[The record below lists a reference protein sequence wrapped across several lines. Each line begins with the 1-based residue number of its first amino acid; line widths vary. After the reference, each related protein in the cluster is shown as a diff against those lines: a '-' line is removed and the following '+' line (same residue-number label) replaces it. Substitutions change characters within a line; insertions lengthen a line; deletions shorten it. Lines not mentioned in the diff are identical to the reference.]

1 MKYKGN
7 WINEQ
12 AKLAEEAEKKGDI
25 RELYNIT
32 RKLSQR
38 KSGLKR
44 PVKIKS
50 GMLLTTQEA
59 QLKRREEHFY
69 EIFNKDDNSV
79 GSKQEMRNVKEKDD
93 NSEI

>member
-1 MKYKGN
+1 
-7 WINEQ
+7 
-12 AKLAEEAEKKGDI
+12 
-25 RELYNIT
+25 
-32 RKLSQR
+32 
-38 KSGLKR
+38 
-44 PVKIKS
+44 VKIKS

-59 QLKRREEHFY
+59 QLKRREEHFS